1 MVMYPF
7 IFQHNPETQ
16 EEFDDLEGLAS
27 QNFEQTNRQRYWL
40 NESMDLNIKN
50 IKKKNWLQQHGP
62 FKKESF

>member
-27 QNFEQTNRQRYWL
+27 QNFEQTNR
-40 NESMDLNIKN
+40 
-50 IKKKNWLQQHGP
+50 
-62 FKKESF
+62 

>member
-40 NESMDLNIKN
+40 NESMDLKY
-50 IKKKNWLQQHGP
+50 KTY
-62 FKKESF
+62 